1 MKQPVLS
8 DGQTERQLCMNGY
21 LVSGYWTRGSI
32 ALSLLWVPQG
42 TIAPGLQAEQ
52 AVSQASS
59 NTTEA
64 EQESGQERQNLGAPR
79 WLPGPVQAL
88 VHSGC
93 SMSMLAGYTAPEDTS
108 SGAMTW
114 PEDQS
119 RRARREQGV
128 GGLQEQACSLPD
140 WKGGPPSPF
149 TGLNTL

>member
-93 SMSMLAGYTAPEDTS
+93 SMSMLAGYP
-108 SGAMTW
+108 
-114 PEDQS
+114 
-119 RRARREQGV
+119 ARHP
-128 GGLQEQACSLPD
+128 QEP
-140 WKGGPPSPF
+140 
-149 TGLNTL
+149 